1 MSSNRQL
8 SLIHLSG
15 SHKEIGRQLGEAC
28 RQQVAHSIENAR
40 ALLDE
45 AYYDLE
51 LTWEGAQIQ
60 SRKYLPFAEENY
72 PQYVEEMAGIAQGA
86 NVPFDEV
93 VVLNVMEAVA
103 SDALHLTK
111 CTSMA
116 VNQQRTANNKV
127 LVGHNEDWIPE
138 DEPDVVLLKVTP
150 LDEPAF
156 LAMTYGGL
164 LPNIGFNERGICQC
178 CDTVYPKDSRI
189 GVPRVIV
196 SRAVLSAKTI
206 SDAIRMTL
214 IPRRA
219 AGYNHLI
226 AHESGEIYNVEVSS
240 RQFAIQYG
248 EDGYITHTNH
258 FLDPVMQKIE
268 DEPEVLVS
276 TRVRYFRALRRIKET
291 ENHTVET
298 LQSILMDHVNYP
310 DSVCNHIDQRDKP
323 LDREKTITSLVF
335 DLTEGRLHASWG
347 NPCENVYHTYQL

>member
-1 MSSNRQL
+1 MNTNRQL
-8 SLIHLSG
+8 PIIHLSG
-15 SHKEIGRQLGEAC
+15 SHKEIGRQLGESC
-28 RQQVAHSIENAR
+28 RQQITHSIENAR
-40 ALLDE
+40 ILLDE

-60 SRKYLPFAEENY
+60 SHKYLPFAEENY

-150 LDEPAF
+150 DDEPSF

-164 LPNIGFNERGICQC
+164 LPNIGINEHGICQC

-189 GVPRVIV
+189 GVPPGDRFACGVI
-196 SRAVLSAKTI
+196 SQ
-206 SDAIRMTL
+206 D
-214 IPRRA
+214 
-219 AGYNHLI
+219 
-226 AHESGEIYNVEVSS
+226 
-240 RQFAIQYG
+240 
-248 EDGYITHTNH
+248 
-258 FLDPVMQKIE
+258 
-268 DEPEVLVS
+268 
-276 TRVRYFRALRRIKET
+276 
-291 ENHTVET
+291 
-298 LQSILMDHVNYP
+298 
-310 DSVCNHIDQRDKP
+310 DQRCHPHDAHSKAGSRIQP
-323 LDREKTITSLVF
+323 SDRS
-335 DLTEGRLHASWG
+335 
-347 NPCENVYHTYQL
+347 